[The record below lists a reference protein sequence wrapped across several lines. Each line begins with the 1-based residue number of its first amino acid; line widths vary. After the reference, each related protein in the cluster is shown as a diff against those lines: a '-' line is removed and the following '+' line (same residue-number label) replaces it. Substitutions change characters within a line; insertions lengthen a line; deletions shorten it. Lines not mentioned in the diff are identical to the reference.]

1 MKKKIPFQTRRQ
13 IHNQYKSYNILK
25 LKIMSCKS
33 VIEDAIDL
41 LALNLKLGIQ
51 NWFIDMHR
59 EIPKLHQNPWFQAPT
74 CVWSKTQYLKFQA
87 CLVE

>member
-25 LKIMSCKS
+25 WNIITRKS
-33 VIEDAIDL
+33 IIEDAIDL

-51 NWFIDMHR
+51 R
-59 EIPKLHQNPWFQAPT
+59 
-74 CVWSKTQYLKFQA
+74 LKKCQ
-87 CLVE
+87 LQLKDKD